1 MDGGSRKKRSGSNPK
16 NISLELTYKSG
27 GLEHKLVLSPAT
39 SHARKQGAEW
49 LKSLKKVRPEN
60 FTHLHI
66 EGNVAVRMG

>member
-49 LKSLKKVRPEN
+49 LKSLKKVRPKN
-60 FTHLHI
+60 STHLHI

>member
-1 MDGGSRKKRSGSNPK
+1 MEGGGRKRRSGSNPK

-27 GLEHKLVLSPAT
+27 GLEHKLVLSPAM

-60 FTHLHI
+60 FTHKHI
-66 EGNVAVRMG
+66 EENMAVCEG